1 MIRMKCPHCGRKES
15 MQDKSGYYRCPYC
28 GKKIDYNGNAII
40 EPTAYEQRVMIC
52 PTCGFIALSDG
63 YDPENPQMKC
73 QKCNNDMINTKMTGY
88 TYGEACVSC
97 RQKEIDQK
105 LRESF
110 VTNNSKFNSEK
121 YNENIQDEK
130 EKELNR
136 MIETG
141 KTIEQER
148 AEYDQMQQKIALN
161 RNKLHC
167 PTCGST
173 NIRKIPT
180 SKRVTGGILFGL
192 FSGNIGK
199 TFECLDCKYKW

>member
-28 GKKIDYNGNAII
+28 GKKIDYNGNAIV

-88 TYGEACVSC
+88 IYGEACVSC

-121 YNENIQDEK
+121 YNENIQNEK

-141 KTIEQER
+141 KTREQEK
-148 AEYDQMQQKIALN
+148 AEYDQRQKEIALS
-161 RNKLHC
+161 RNKIHC
-167 PTCGST
+167 PNCNST
-173 NIRKIPT
+173 N
-180 SKRVTGGILFGL
+180 VTTGQRGYSFLTGFLG
-192 FSGNIGK
+192 SNKTVNRCGNCG
-199 TFECLDCKYKW
+199 YKWEPGK

>member
-1 MIRMKCPHCGRKES
+1 
-15 MQDKSGYYRCPYC
+15 
-28 GKKIDYNGNAII
+28 
-40 EPTAYEQRVMIC
+40 MIC

-88 TYGEACVSC
+88 IYGEACVSC

-141 KTIEQER
+141 KTTEQER
-148 AEYDQMQQKIALN
+148 AEYDQRQQEIALN

>member
-15 MQDKSGYYRCPYC
+15 MQNKSGYYRCPYC
-28 GKKIDYNGNAII
+28 GKKIDYNGNAIV

-63 YDPENPQMKC
+63 YNPENPQMKC
-73 QKCNNDMINTKMTGY
+73 QKCDNDMINTKMTGY
-88 TYGEACVSC
+88 TYGEACVAC

-110 VTNNSKFNSEK
+110 VINNSEFNSEK

-136 MIETG
+136 IIETG
-141 KTIEQER
+141 KTIEQEKV
-148 AEYDQMQQKIALN
+148 EYDRKQKEIES
-161 RNKLHC
+161 NKTKPRC

-173 NIRKIPT
+173 NIEKISTT
-180 SKRVTGGILFGL
+180 SKITGGFLFGV
-192 FSGNIGK
+192 FSSNVRK
-199 TFECLDCKYKW
+199 TFKCKNCGYRW

>member
-1 MIRMKCPHCGRKES
+1 
-15 MQDKSGYYRCPYC
+15 
-28 GKKIDYNGNAII
+28 
-40 EPTAYEQRVMIC
+40 
-52 PTCGFIALSDG
+52 
-63 YDPENPQMKC
+63 MKC

-88 TYGEACVSC
+88 IYGEACVSC

-141 KTIEQER
+141 KTTEQER
-148 AEYDQMQQKIALN
+148 VEYDQRQQEIALN
-161 RNKLHC
+161 RNKPHC
-167 PTCGST
+167 PTCGSV
-173 NIRKIPT
+173 NIKKISPT
-180 SKRVTGGILFGL
+180 ERTVSIGLFGL
-192 FSGNIGK
+192 FSKKINK
-199 TFECLDCKYKW
+199 TFKCNNCGYTW

>member
-1 MIRMKCPHCGRKES
+1 MIRIKCPHCGRKEF

-28 GKKIDYNGNAII
+28 GKKIDYNENAIV

-63 YDPENPQMKC
+63 YNPENPQMKC

-88 TYGEACVSC
+88 TYGEACVAC

-110 VTNNSKFNSEK
+110 VTNNSEFNSEK
-121 YNENIQDEK
+121 YNENIHDEK

-136 MIETG
+136 IIETG
-141 KTIEQER
+141 KTIEQEK
-148 AEYDQMQQKIALN
+148 AEYNRKQKEIES
-161 RNKLHC
+161 NKNKPHC

-173 NIRKIPT
+173 NIEKIST
-180 SKRVTGGILFGL
+180 ASKITGGFLFGV
-192 FSGNIGK
+192 FSSNVRK
-199 TFECLDCKYKW
+199 TFHCKNCGYKW

>member
-15 MQDKSGYYRCPYC
+15 MQDKSGYYRCLYC
-28 GKKIDYNGNAII
+28 GKKIDYNRNAIV

-88 TYGEACVSC
+88 IYGEACVSC

-148 AEYDQMQQKIALN
+148 AEYDQRQQEIALN